1 MITKDFINRLKKGD
15 PGSFRLLVST
25 FSGRVY
31 NTALGLVQ
39 RQEDAED
46 ITQEVFI
53 EVFQTIPGFREESKL
68 STWIY
73 RITVSKSLEL
83 LRKQNRAKRKGT
95 IQSLFGIENQINVS
109 GKEPFF
115 HPGINLE
122 KKEMAAALFTA
133 LQKLPLSQRTAYTLH
148 KLDGLKY
155 SELAEV
161 MGISLSAVESH
172 IFRANRKLKEL
183 LRVYYENNLM

>member
-1 MITKDFINRLKKGD
+1 
-15 PGSFRLLVST
+15 
-25 FSGRVY
+25 
-31 NTALGLVQ
+31 
-39 RQEDAED
+39 
-46 ITQEVFI
+46 
-53 EVFQTIPGFREESKL
+53 
-68 STWIY
+68 
-73 RITVSKSLEL
+73 
-83 LRKQNRAKRKGT
+83 
-95 IQSLFGIENQINVS
+95 
-109 GKEPFF
+109 
-115 HPGINLE
+115 
-122 KKEMAAALFTA
+122 MAAALFTA